1 MAEYVLLDMSGRER
15 SKLVSILDYDGFP
28 FGIQKMLVL
37 LIPRNFG
44 IAGSIGV
51 LALDAVIGGMI
62 GVIVLAIKII
72 AIIREVINI
81 IMELAG
87 KRISC

>member
-15 SKLVSILDYDGFP
+15 SKLVSILDYEW
-28 FGIQKMLVL
+28 I
-37 LIPRNFG
+37 
-44 IAGSIGV
+44 SIRHTK
-51 LALDAVIGGMI
+51 DARTADTSQFWNCREHWSGMI